1 MKIQSTAITAAL
13 LVGAIGV
20 FAAEP
25 PAPAPAPQA
34 TTQQTATATAAPAA
48 PTTHTLTTTEDTVKA
63 ARSLGLAPKVHG
75 GKLMWCKSE
84 AALGTNIA
92 TWTCVNDAYV
102 AQAVKRSTNDQIA
115 VDQMM
120 RNSLTQPVPKS
131 P

>member
-13 LVGAIGV
+13 LAGAIGV

-25 PAPAPAPQA
+25 PAPAPASQA

-48 PTTHTLTTTEDTVKA
+48 PATHNLTTTEDTVKA
-63 ARSLGLAPKVHG
+63 ARSLGLAPKVYG

-84 AALGTNIA
+84 AVLGTNIKS
-92 TWTCVNDAYV
+92 WNCVNDAYV
-102 AQAVKRSTNDQIA
+102 AQAVKRSTNDRDA

-120 RNSLTQPVPKS
+120 RNSLTEPVPKS